1 MPGARSV
8 RNMRTLPWGSY
19 HQCMSSGYSSI
30 GVSADMRMAADLAA
44 RVINTPGFRAAQRM
58 VAQTVAPQMAGVAA
72 QISRSMFSK
81 ITGGIDTTQ
90 GFRDAHRMLARSFE
104 PPRQMASIAA
114 HLSPSVSPGMHAGI
128 ISASGLLAAHRAVE
142 LAVAPSVAARLSQA
156 MCPTVS
162 RLWKTIAPHR
172 SWIPGTG
179 LGFGTVLDKVS
190 RAGAAISRWLQ
201 RLRGRPKP
209 SMNGQPQLA
218 AGLRRFQDRVRRLQE
233 AVGIRHRVS
242 RRDRVCSPPG
252 HGVAARPQLT
262 RGPNRRLITYFDQP
276 AGTSLRAA

>member
-1 MPGARSV
+1 
-8 RNMRTLPWGSY
+8 
-19 HQCMSSGYSSI
+19 MSSGYSSI

-72 QISRSMFSK
+72 QISRSMSPN
-81 ITGGIDTTQ
+81 ITGVLDTTR
-90 GFRDAHRMLARSFE
+90 GLGNAHRILARSFE
-104 PPRQMASIAA
+104 PMRQMEKIAA
-114 HLSPSVSPGMHAGI
+114 RFSQSVSPDIHAGI
-128 ISASGLLAAHRAVE
+128 IRTSRLLAAQRTIEV
-142 LAVAPSVAARLSQA
+142 AVAPKTAHVAARLSQV

-162 RLWKTIAPHR
+162 RLWKTIEPHR
-172 SWIPGTG
+172 SWIPGTSV
-179 LGFGTVLDKVS
+179 GFGTVLDKAS
-190 RAGAAISRWLQ
+190 RAGASISRWLQ

-209 SMNGQPQLA
+209 SMNGPPQLA
-218 AGLRRFQDRVRRLQE
+218 DGVRRFADRVRRLQE

-242 RRDRVCSPPG
+242 RRERACSPPG
-252 HGVAARPQLT
+252 HSVAARPQLT